1 MHQHGEV
8 GKSGPSRWRSRNR
21 SVSAARPASANWVR
35 VACSSSKLSA
45 SRRSSRDRN
54 LLAWRDT
61 AALKTSCWNEPSSSR
76 QRRTG
81 LGRAACGRAVAQVG
95 PTPSCVQVAPPGPV
109 GPGSSATLK
118 LTNHSTATVGV
129 TAFQDGRRFR
139 WEGSFLW
146 LGLGYDHLA
155 TTDETGPVTITFTV
169 DAAGPAVNMLGPLFA
184 GVYARNLDPCHPA
197 TAGHPAITRSG
208 TANVGCSFWRSR
220 RTHRVN
226 LLGASWCGYLRT
238 RRERRQPA
246 RIRHGRGGVVSRATA
261 RRGAGRRVR

>member
-1 MHQHGEV
+1 VHQHGEV

-118 LTNHSTATVGV
+118 LTNHH
-129 TAFQDGRRFR
+129 RRDR
-139 WEGSFLW
+139 PVHH
-146 LGLGYDHLA
+146 HLHRRRRRS
-155 TTDETGPVTITFTV
+155 G
-169 DAAGPAVNMLGPLFA
+169 GQ
-184 GVYARNLDPCHPA
+184 YARAAVRRRLRPQSRPVPSRDCRPSCDHP
-197 TAGHPAITRSG
+197 
-208 TANVGCSFWRSR
+208 
-220 RTHRVN
+220 
-226 LLGASWCGYLRT
+226 
-238 RRERRQPA
+238 
-246 RIRHGRGGVVSRATA
+246 IRHGQRRVLVLEEPTNSSGQPPRCVLVWVSAHEARAAPAGSHPARTRWCGLAGYSSSRSRAA
-261 RRGAGRRVR
+261 RSMTPTRTRWAVARSLGSKAL